1 MIDVNELRKG
11 VTFEQDGSLY
21 KVLDYAHNKPGR
33 GAATI
38 RIKARDLR
46 KGTTLEMTFNSGN
59 RVQDVRLEYHN
70 SQFLY
75 SDDRFYYFMDNQN
88 YEQYPV
94 NAEIVGD
101 QAPFLNPTWMSN
113 SCSLNLKH
121 WMLNYQHLW
130 ICSSPKL
137 NPLYAGIQP
146 PVSQKRSSPKPGSRS
161 RCHLLSTRVIPFGWT
176 HATATM
182 LPGYENFTLQNQPM
196 NITGSPPGDPV
207 LSEVYESTCNWKRV
221 PIFLR

>member
-38 RIKARDLR
+38 RIRARDLR

-70 SQFLY
+70 AQFLY
-75 SDDRFYYFMDNQN
+75 ADDSFFYFMDNQS

-94 NAEIVGD
+94 NTEIVGD
-101 QAPFLNPTWMSN
+101 QALFLKPNMDVKLMFFEAEALDVDLPTSVD
-113 SCSLNLKH
+113 
-121 WMLNYQHLW
+121 MLITKAEASVRGDTATGVTKKVITETGLEVQVPSFINQGDSIRVDTRNGNY
-130 ICSSPKL
+130 
-137 NPLYAGIQP
+137 
-146 PVSQKRSSPKPGSRS
+146 V
-161 RCHLLSTRVIPFGWT
+161 TRV
-176 HATATM
+176 
-182 LPGYENFTLQNQPM
+182 
-196 NITGSPPGDPV
+196 
-207 LSEVYESTCNWKRV
+207 
-221 PIFLR
+221 